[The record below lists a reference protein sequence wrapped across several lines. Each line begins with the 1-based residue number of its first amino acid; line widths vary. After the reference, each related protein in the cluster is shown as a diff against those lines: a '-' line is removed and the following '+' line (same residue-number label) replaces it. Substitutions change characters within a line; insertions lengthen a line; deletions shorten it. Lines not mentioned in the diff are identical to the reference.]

1 MSADIS
7 AVRGVSELETSDAL
21 CTTGALDLSI
31 DE

>member
-7 AVRGVSELETSDAL
+7 AVRGVSELETLDAL

-31 DE
+31 EE

>member
-7 AVRGVSELETSDAL
+7 AVRGVSEPETSDAL

-31 DE
+31 EE